1 MKVFY
6 EDRPEK
12 VMYMPLPT
20 GQADV
25 WIREDI
31 QQVTDEESTRWTADE
46 VYFRTRQSL
55 AEVTANADALFFQ
68 KSGIAEKL
76 TAVVQKHMDK
86 TAQERNYDN
95 IASACSYAN
104 STDTTFRAEGL
115 ACVAWRD
122 ACWRK
127 CYEIQAAVIAG
138 TRSIPTAEELITE
151 LPALVW

>member
-1 MKVFY
+1 MVTY
-6 EDRPEK
+6 DHEPLQVE
-12 VMYMPLPT
+12 YMPLPD

-25 WIREDI
+25 WIRADI
-31 QQVTDEESTRWTADE
+31 QQVTDEEGTRWTAEE
-46 VYFRTRQSL
+46 VYFRTRQTQS
-55 AEVTANADALFFQ
+55 EVVANAAAIFFQ

-76 TAVVQKHMDK
+76 TAVVQEYMDK
-86 TAQERNYDN
+86 KAKERNYDN